1 MLKIIR
7 FQNYKTLIFC
17 VAVILHSL
25 ARESLSQPP
34 DEHENFHMPLSIPL
48 YLSGN
53 FGEIRS
59 THFHTGIDIK
69 TQQETGL
76 KVYAVYEG
84 YISRINLQ
92 SGAYGKSLYITH
104 TNGYV
109 SVYAHLSKFMP
120 DVEEYV
126 KKNQYLRQS
135 YEVNLFPEV
144 NQFKVVRGQV
154 VAYSGNTGRSSGPH
168 LHFEIRDA
176 KNQNPRNVLMYNF
189 NIKDDIRPKI
199 YNLAVYPVDRYS
211 LVNNMNRKLII
222 PVSGNNGLYK
232 INNNGGISV
241 SGKIGFGIETFDFL
255 NGSNNKCA
263 VYSID
268 LYVSDTLIY
277 SHQLDELS
285 FSELRYVNSHADYEE
300 KMKNGRI
307 IHKLFLEPNNKLGI
321 YTHLINR
328 GIYEFKKDTL
338 IDIKIVVKDIRQNES
353 QLLFSV
359 RSMEQ
364 EEFIT
369 EIRHDPDYVKTF
381 YYNMPNEYQND
392 ELRIFLPR
400 DALYDNIDFRYSR
413 IIGDS
418 SDYSGIHCVHDEYT
432 ALHKEYTLSIK
443 AKDLPENLQ
452 DKALIVYIE
461 KDTNFISVGGSWENG
476 YVTASTSGFGKF
488 KVSVD
493 TIAPVISPLSF
504 YSNGN
509 YRNGGSISFKITD
522 DLSGI
527 KTYNGYID
535 NKWAL
540 FEYDAKSSTLTY
552 WFDPERISKDTNHE
566 LEIVVADYKDNTG
579 VYKSTFYY

>member
-1 MLKIIR
+1 MLKSIQ
-7 FQNYKTLIFC
+7 FQDYKILIFC
-17 VAVILHSL
+17 AAVMLTCLSV
-25 ARESLSQPP
+25 ESLSQPHE
-34 DEHENFHMPLSIPL
+34 EHENFHEPLNIPL

-76 KVYAVYEG
+76 KVYAVYDG

-120 DVEEYV
+120 DIEEYV
-126 KKNQYLRQS
+126 KKNQYLRQN

-144 NQFKVVRGQV
+144 NQFKVTRGQV
-154 VAYSGNTGRSSGPH
+154 VAYSGNTGRSGGPH

-176 KNQNPRNVLMYNF
+176 RNQNPRNVLMYNF
-189 NIKDDIRPKI
+189 NVKDNIKPKI
-199 YNLAVYPVDRYS
+199 YNLAIYPVDKYS

-255 NGSNNKCA
+255 DGSNNKCA

-268 LYVSDTLIY
+268 LYVRDTLIY

-300 KMKNGRI
+300 RMKNGRI

-364 EEFIT
+364 EKFIP
-369 EIRHDPDYVKTF
+369 EIQHDPDYVKTF

-432 ALHKEYTLSIK
+432 ALHKDYSLSIK
-443 AKDLPENLQ
+443 AKDLPERLQ
-452 DKALIVYIE
+452 NKALVVYIE

-476 YVTASTSGFGKF
+476 YVTASASDFGKF

-504 YSNGN
+504 YNNGN
-509 YRNGGSISFKITD
+509 YRNGGRISFKITD

-540 FEYDAKSSTLTY
+540 FEYDAKSSTLIY

-566 LEIVVADYKDNTG
+566 LEIVVTDYKDNAG
-579 VYKSTFYY
+579 VYKGTFYY